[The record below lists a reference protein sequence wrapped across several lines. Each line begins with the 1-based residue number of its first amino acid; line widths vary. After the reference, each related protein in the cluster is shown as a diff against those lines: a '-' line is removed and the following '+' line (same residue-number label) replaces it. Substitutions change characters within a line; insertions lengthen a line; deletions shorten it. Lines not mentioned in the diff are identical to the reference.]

1 MFSFSLDEILGSRV
15 AELYGSSIFNFLRAL
30 HTVFHSGCNSLHSP
44 SAVVHKCSIFF
55 TWSLTLVICCLLA
68 IAILSDVKWYLIVVL
83 SFTSL
88 LISDVEPIFMYLLA
102 ICMSFFERCQFRF
115 SAHFFIGLFFCFILS
130 CISSLYILNINLMG
144 HIICKCLFHSADF
157 LFILLLVF
165 FSGQNLLSLIRSHLL
180 IFAFVALAWGDRSKK
195 NIAETDVE
203 ELTNFPLFF
212 KCLFLFIYLAV
223 LGLSCNTWD
232 ILVVAC
238 GI

>member
-1 MFSFSLDEILGSRV
+1 MFSFSLDEILGSRIS
-15 AELYGSSIFNFLRAL
+15 ELYGSSIFNFLRAL

-44 SAVVHKCSIFF
+44 PAVVHRCSIFF
-55 TWSLTLVICCLLA
+55 TWYPTLVICCLLA
-68 IAILSDVKWYLIVVL
+68 IVILSDVKWYLIVVL

-102 ICMSFFERCQFRF
+102 VCMSFLERCQFRF

-144 HIICKCLFHSADF
+144 HIICKCLFRSADF

-195 NIAETDVE
+195 ILLKLMLKSL
-203 ELTNFPLFF
+203 LTFP
-212 KCLFLFIYLAV
+212 CFLNVYFYSFTWLCWVLVAV
-223 LGLSCNTWD
+223 R
-232 ILVVAC
+232 
-238 GI
+238 GIF